1 MRYHIPQ
8 DRICNTDRHEN
19 YLRTATLALRRGWV
33 LDHTTRY
40 APILPHRKF
49 GSTVRYVRGEIRQFI
64 ADSKKTTAE
73 RLEAA

>member
-1 MRYHIPQ
+1 M
-8 DRICNTDRHEN
+8 EN
-19 YLRTATLALRRGWV
+19 DEEILKAADVAAWLKVSKGWV